1 MLFWKSERDLFVCGS
16 TQFALELVQRLTSQ
30 ERNLF
35 FSPYILSSLL
45 AMVYAGARGDTAA
58 QMAEVLHFPSDHEK
72 LHGQITDLHE
82 RFLACNKSGHYEL
95 RIGNR
100 LWSQIGYPLRESFL
114 DILARYYRGGV
125 ELVDFSQS
133 DQVCRVI
140 NRWVEDETAGLI
152 KNLVSK
158 AMLNRETRMVLT
170 SAIYFKGSWISP
182 FKQQNTHDQDFWIA
196 PQKGIQT
203 PMMPRQ

>member
-1 MLFWKSERDLFVCGS
+1 
-16 TQFALELVQRLTSQ
+16 
-30 ERNLF
+30 
-35 FSPYILSSLL
+35 
-45 AMVYAGARGDTAA
+45 
-58 QMAEVLHFPSDHEK
+58 
-72 LHGQITDLHE
+72 
-82 RFLACNKSGHYEL
+82 
-95 RIGNR
+95 
-100 LWSQIGYPLRESFL
+100 
-114 DILARYYRGGV
+114 V